1 MIGSKDMILLMLAPA
16 CSLALVALTFFH
28 RNRVYVAWAKIA
40 SILAFIA
47 GFGWGALGFLL
58 MYWRSHYLSR
68 DSYYTLVGLKGIL
81 GGIAIGFIFSIL
93 IARPYSKRH
102 IETLPL

>member
-16 CSLALVALTFFH
+16 CSLALVALAFFH
-28 RNRVYVAWAKIA
+28 RNRVYVVWAKIA

-58 MYWRSHYLSR
+58 MYWRSYYLSR

>member
-1 MIGSKDMILLMLAPA
+1 MIGSKDMILLVLAPT
-16 CSLALVALTFFH
+16 CSLALVALTLFH
-28 RNRVYVAWAKIA
+28 RNRVYVAWAKLA

-58 MYWRSHYLSR
+58 LDWRSYHLGR

-81 GGIAIGFIFSIL
+81 GGIAFGFTFSIL

-102 IETLPL
+102 VETLPV